1 MLPSSSLRNACTPGT
16 RRLLSGAL
24 LVTAAFVLGG
34 CAAAPELRESRA
46 MAAEGRDS
54 DALERLEAGVKRAPE
69 DLQLR
74 AALVRQRELTLSR
87 LLTTGDAAR
96 AARDVAAAERDYRA
110 ALVIDPRQPRARA
123 GLDGLSQDQRHD
135 VRLVE
140 AQKRFDAGQMPA
152 AESVLRDVLLES
164 PGHVAARR
172 LMQRVREQQLS
183 HDSQPSRLR
192 LELAKPIT
200 LEVREMPLRNVFEV
214 IGRTAGVNFVFDRD
228 VRPDTRVTIQIRN
241 SPVEDV
247 IRLVLATNALERKV
261 LNDNSLLIY
270 PNTQAKAREYQELSV
285 RAFFLANADVKQAQA
300 MLAKMVKTRDVH
312 IDEKLNMIAIRDTP
326 DAIRLAERLIESI
339 DMAEPEVM
347 LEVEVL
353 EVSRSRL
360 QQIGIDFPTSVGLE
374 STLPSVGTV
383 PPGRIDLRELNNARL
398 TATIANPALRLNLL
412 AQNTNVNLLAN
423 PRIRAKNRE
432 KARVLIG
439 EKLPVFTTTAV
450 QNAGVASSVS
460 YLDVGL
466 KLEVEPN
473 VYLDDEVG
481 IRILLEVN
489 SNLERV
495 TGPDGSTAFRLGTRS
510 AQTHLRL
517 RDGETQVLAGLINE
531 NEREN
536 LGRLPGLGD
545 LPGIGRLF
553 TNNGL
558 QRDKSEIVLLITP
571 RILRNIV
578 PPRAESMLMR
588 SGTELS
594 PGSAALTIAATAP
607 RSLALRVD
615 GPRAPAARPGSAE
628 GPATAVSPAAATEIA
643 VATPPAAA
651 LGPVRLRAPERVSLG
666 ASFSVVVEIDNAGDI
681 TEADVDVAFNP
692 GLLQGQGSAPGRA
705 TVRLARS
712 GTGLAGSATL
722 RALNA
727 GAGSANIDFVG
738 GTGRRIDGSG
748 ISLGGG
754 ASASV
759 AVGL

>member
-1 MLPSSSLRNACTPGT
+1 VAGV
-16 RRLLSGAL
+16 
-24 LVTAAFVLGG
+24 LVAATMVLVG
-34 CAAAPELRESRA
+34 CASAPELDESRA
-46 MAAEGRDS
+46 LAAQGRDS
-54 DALERLEAGVKRAPE
+54 DALDRLEAGAKRAPD
-69 DLQLR
+69 DLQVR
-74 AALVRQRELTLSR
+74 AALMRQREQTLSR
-87 LLTTGDAAR
+87 LLATGDAAR
-96 AARDVAAAERDYRA
+96 GAGDAAAAERAYRA
-110 ALVIDPRQPRARA
+110 ALEIDARQPRARA
-123 GLDGLSQDQRHD
+123 GIDGLAQDARHA
-135 VRLVE
+135 VRVAE
-140 AQKRFDAGQMPA
+140 AQQLFDAGQLSA
-152 AESVLRDVLLES
+152 AEVALRDVLLEKPS
-164 PGHVAARR
+164 HVKARR
-172 LMQRVREQQLS
+172 LMQRAREQQLS
-183 HDSQPSRLR
+183 RDAQPPRLR

-200 LEVREMPLRNVFEV
+200 LEVRDMPLRNVFEV

-228 VRPDTRVTIQIRN
+228 VRPDTRVTIQIRS
-241 SPVEDV
+241 SPFEDV

-270 PNTQAKAREYQELSV
+270 PNTQAKAREYQDLSV

-300 MLAKMVKTRDVH
+300 LLSKMVKTRDIHV
-312 IDEKLNMIAIRDTP
+312 DEKLNMIAIRDTP
-326 DAIRLAERLIESI
+326 EAIRLAERLIESI
-339 DMAEPEVM
+339 DVAEPEVM

-360 QQIGIDFPTSVGLE
+360 QQIGIDFPTSVSLE
-374 STLPSVGTV
+374 STLPLVGTV
-383 PPGRIDLRELNNARL
+383 PAGRIDLRELNDSRL
-398 TATIANPALRLNLL
+398 TTTIANPALRLNLL

-473 VYLDDEVG
+473 VFLDDEVG

-510 AQTHLRL
+510 AQTNLRL

-553 TNNGL
+553 TSNGL

-588 SGTELS
+588 SGTESS
-594 PGSAALTIAATAP
+594 PGSAALTIAPTAP
-607 RSLALRVD
+607 RSLAVRVD
-615 GPRAPAARPGSAE
+615 GPRAPAARPGQPDRPAPSA
-628 GPATAVSPAAATEIA
+628 
-643 VATPPAAA
+643 PPAAA
-651 LGPVRLRAPERVSLG
+651 ELAAATAPAGSPGPIRLRAPERVSLG
-666 ASFSVVVEIDNAGDI
+666 ASFTVAVEIDNAGDL
-681 TEADVDVAFNP
+681 TEADVELGYNP
-692 GLLQGQGSAPGRA
+692 GLLQGQGAAPGRA

-712 GTGLAGSATL
+712 GSGLAGSATL
-722 RALNA
+722 RALSA
-727 GAGSANIDFVG
+727 GAGTASIDFIG
-738 GTGRRIDGSG
+738 GSGKRLDGSG
-748 ISLGGG
+748 VSLGGG
-754 ASASV
+754 ASTSV

>member
-1 MLPSSSLRNACTPGT
+1 MRARHGLLLLALGLLGACAT
-16 RRLLSGAL
+16 
-24 LVTAAFVLGG
+24 
-34 CAAAPELRESRA
+34 APEIRQSEKL
-46 MAAEGRDS
+46 AAEGRDA
-54 DALERLEAGVKRAPE
+54 DALEALQAGLKRAPD

-74 AALVRQRELTLSR
+74 AAAIRQRELTLAR
-87 LLTTGDAAR
+87 LIATGDAAR
-96 AARDVAAAERDYRA
+96 AAGQRDAAQTAYRRALQIDGGNARAQA
-110 ALVIDPRQPRARA
+110 ALRM
-123 GLDGLSQDQRHD
+123 LEQDARHD
-135 VRLVE
+135 VLLRQAQEAVE
-140 AQKRFDAGQMPA
+140 AGRPA
-152 AESVLRDVLLES
+152 QAEALLRSVLIENPAS
-164 PGHVAARR
+164 GAARR
-172 LMQRVREQQLS
+172 QIQRLREQQLAAEL
-183 HDSQPSRLR
+183 QPPRLK
-192 LELAKPIT
+192 LELARPIS
-200 LEVREMPLRNVFEV
+200 LEVRDMPIRNVFDV
-214 IGRTAGVNFVFDRD
+214 IARTAGINFVFDRD
-228 VRPDTRVTIQIRN
+228 VRGDTRVTVQIRN

-270 PNTQAKAREYQELSV
+270 PNTQAKAREYQELTV

-300 MLAKMVKTRDVH
+300 LLSKLVKARDIH
-312 IDEKLNMIAIRDTP
+312 IDEKLNMIAVRDTP
-326 DAIRLAERLIESI
+326 EAIRLAERLIESI
-339 DMAEPEVM
+339 DVAEPEVM

-360 QQIGIDFPTSVGLE
+360 QQIGLDFPTSVSVE
-374 STLPSVGTV
+374 STLPLQPTV
-383 PPGRIDLRELNNARL
+383 PPGRIDLRNLNDASL

-473 VYLDDEVG
+473 VFLDDEVG

-495 TGPDGSTAFRLGTRS
+495 IGPDGSTAFRLGTRS
-510 AQTHLRL
+510 AQTNLRL

-553 TNNGL
+553 TSNGL

-571 RILRNIV
+571 RILRNVV
-578 PPRAESMLMR
+578 PPRLDAVLMA
-588 SGTELS
+588 SGTDIA
-594 PGSAALTIAATAP
+594 PGATPLTIAPTPP
-607 RSLALRVD
+607 RSLAVRSSD
-615 GPRAPAARPGSAE
+615 GRGPARAAGAEATVEPVAAASAPVQPAAPRAA
-628 GPATAVSPAAATEIA
+628 GP
-643 VATPPAAA
+643 
-651 LGPVRLRAPERVSLG
+651 LRLRAPQRVSLG
-666 ASFSVVVEIDNAGDI
+666 DSFTVAVEVENAGDA
-681 TEADVDVAFNP
+681 TDAEVELAFNP
-692 GLLQGQGSAPGRA
+692 GLLQGGTAPGRA
-705 TVRLARS
+705 VLKLARS
-712 GTGLAGSATL
+712 GTSLTGSVAL

-727 GAGSANIDFVG
+727 GAGTAAIDAVSVLV
-738 GTGRRIDGSG
+738 RNADGS
-748 ISLGGG
+748 SVPLGAGG
-754 ASASV
+754 QVSV
-759 AVGL
+759 AIGL